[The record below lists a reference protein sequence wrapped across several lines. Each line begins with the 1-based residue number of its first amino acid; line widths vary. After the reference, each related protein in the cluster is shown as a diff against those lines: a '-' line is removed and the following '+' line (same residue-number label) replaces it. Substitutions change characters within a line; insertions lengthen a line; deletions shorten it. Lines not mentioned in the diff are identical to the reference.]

1 MSRAH
6 IIGTP
11 GANVVDLIVE
21 QRLRDGNS
29 KYNSAEHNNIQHSNT
44 PNNVKHNSVG
54 YTSTKPNMRGKL
66 CVPKINTPIAVLGI
80 LIYMAIVATNRE
92 TMTDGTSGLYWFGEP
107 VFMAIT
113 LLTAKYWRDAYNGN
127 PKTQTPPRASNTSAA
142 LTYGFAL
149 MLFMAAAS
157 TNYNDSGAMLQH
169 MHPGLWITQRIVAL
183 VVGIWLIVAV
193 LHNIT
198 MQRTARRQL
207 AYAQATDPY
216 RQAARQA
223 AQDRANIPTVNVRPD
238 GTIIDSDDIYNAN
251 IGSADRAAVHKRAA
265 KQFDAVVTNNTDIKA
280 AGFTGAEV
288 PIVLGA
294 LGEVRTSKILAE
306 TLPRALGSDVT
317 IINDM
322 SILDN
327 TGRERADIDHLVLTH
342 RGHVTVD
349 SKVWSDAPTFVSN
362 GRGYSLDPSGKH
374 WQIVSTCLWEAS
386 QLPAPPA
393 AILIAVSGKALRDQQ
408 MTHLMTKHH
417 GMIPITAYTD
427 RYKRTT
433 AQCPVPVYIVEQKN
447 LATTVTRALTQLQ
460 RTKTRTPALT
470 VTMLRRTKQ
479 LVIPK

>member
-21 QRLRDGNS
+21 QRLRNS
-29 KYNSAEHNNIQHSNT
+29 NSNHNSAEHNNIQHNNIQPSST
-44 PNNVKHNSVG
+44 PSTLG
-54 YTSTKPNMRGKL
+54 YTNAKPNMRGKL
-66 CVPKINTPIAVLGI
+66 YVPTINTPIAVLGI
-80 LIYMAIVATNRE
+80 LAYMVVVAANRE
-92 TMTDGTSGLYWFGEP
+92 AMTDGTSGVYWFGEP
-107 VFMAIT
+107 AFMAIT

-169 MHPGLWITQRIVAL
+169 MHPGLWTAQRIVAL

-193 LHNIT
+193 LRNIT
-198 MQRTARRQL
+198 TQRTARRQL
-207 AYAQATDPY
+207 AYAQATNPY
-216 RQAARQA
+216 RQAAHT
-223 AQDRANIPTVNVRPD
+223 RANMPTVDIRPD
-238 GTIIDSDDIYNAN
+238 GTIIDPDELYGPNNTDT
-251 IGSADRAAVHKRAA
+251 DRTAVHKRAA
-265 KQFDAVVTNNTDIKA
+265 KQFDAVITNNTDINT
-280 AGFTGAEV
+280 AGFTGPEV

-317 IINDM
+317 IINGM

-327 TGRERADIDHLVLTH
+327 TGRERADIDHLVLTD

-349 SKVWSDAPTFVSN
+349 SKVWSDAPKFASHI
-362 GRGYSLDPSGKH
+362 GRHDAQGYRLDTSGKH
-374 WQIVSTCLWEAS
+374 WQIVSTCLWEAH

-393 AILIAVSGKALRDQQ
+393 AVLIAVSGKALRDQQ
-408 MTHLMTKHH
+408 MTRLMAKQH

-427 RYKRTT
+427 RYKHTT

-447 LATTVTRALTQLQ
+447 LANTVAAVLGHATTRA
-460 RTKTRTPALT
+460 PALT
-470 VTMLRRTKQ
+470 VQMLQRTKQ
-479 LVIPK
+479 LVMPE

>member
-1 MSRAH
+1 MSRAEV
-6 IIGTP
+6 IGTP

-21 QRLRDGNS
+21 QRLQGDNI
-29 KYNSAEHNNIQHSNT
+29 KHNSAEHNNIQHSNT
-44 PNNVKHNSVG
+44 PNNLKHSSVR
-54 YTSTKPNMRGKL
+54 YSSAKPNMRGKL
-66 CVPKINTPIAVLGI
+66 CVPTINTPIAVLGI
-80 LIYMAIVATNRE
+80 LAYMAVVAANRE
-92 TMTDGTSGLYWFGEP
+92 AMTDGTSGLYWFGEP

-113 LLTAKYWRDAYNGN
+113 LLTARYWRDAYNGN

-169 MHPGLWITQRIVAL
+169 MHPGLWIAQRIVAL

-193 LHNIT
+193 LRNIT

-223 AQDRANIPTVNVRPD
+223 VQDRANMPTVNVRPD
-238 GTIIDSDDIYNAN
+238 GTIIDADGIYNAN
-251 IGSADRAAVHKRAA
+251 IGSTDRATVHKRAA
-265 KQFDAVVTNNTDIKA
+265 KQFGAVVTNNTDIKA
-280 AGFTGAEV
+280 AGFTGPEV

-317 IINDM
+317 IINGID
-322 SILDN
+322 ILDN
-327 TGRERADIDHLVLTH
+327 TGRERADIDHLVLTD

-349 SKVWSDAPTFVSN
+349 SKVWSDAPKFASSAQ
-362 GRGYSLDPSGKH
+362 GYRLDTAGKH
-374 WQIVSTCLWEAS
+374 WQIISTCLWEAS

-408 MTHLMTKHH
+408 MTRLMAKHH
-417 GMIPITAYTD
+417 GMIPITTYTD
-427 RYKRTT
+427 RYKHTT
-433 AQCPVPVYIVEQKN
+433 ARCPVPVYIVEQKN
-447 LATTVTRALTQLQ
+447 LANTVATVLGHAT
-460 RTKTRTPALT
+460 TRTPALT
-470 VTMLRRTKQ
+470 VQMLQRTKQ
-479 LVIPK
+479 LVLPK